1 MAFWVFCA
9 RYVCDLDLASDAI
22 IRDWAYSLSPHTYLT
37 RRSLLPLSKKTF
49 LLSASIFGFLRML
62 PPFVCEA
69 LTQ

>member
-37 RRSLLPLSKKTF
+37 RRSLLPLSKKN
-49 LLSASIFGFLRML
+49 IF
-62 PPFVCEA
+62 A
-69 LTQ
+69 LGLNIWFFTYATAFCL